1 MKMAFGRHDNF
12 MVFFSEKEIFLKIY
26 IYICVSPWIVLCII
40 VQTISIKIEI
50 TSLLSITSNI
60 TNAGPVKIY
69 SLIKSTHASYLS
81 RKPVNCQY

>member
-1 MKMAFGRHDNF
+1 MFFGRHDNF
-12 MVFFSEKEIFLKIY
+12 MLFVFSFRKRDIFEDT
-26 IYICVSPWIVLCII
+26 YICVSSWIVLCII
-40 VQTISIKIEI
+40 GQTISIKIEI